1 MSQCVIAQ
9 PQTPS
14 VDSMVV
20 FSLSSDWSNNITFFV
35 TWPWV
40 NLPLVVITFIQHLSD
55 HCLIVSF
62 KGCLTHQNDLF
73 SFHPVAIFSSSTRF
87 TSVWCYWTSRIFC
100 PTLFHDD
107 LLYLSCPSS
116 SNNLSVSWFDRPH
129 FTCCL
134 IGFPSQIGMKNNLI
148 SWSLTIHWFLFWS
161 KFQWMFSTHITP
173 LSPYFLVTWK
183 FTN

>member
-62 KGCLTHQNDLF
+62 KGCLTHQNALF

-116 SNNLSVSWFDRPH
+116 SNNLSVSVWSSTFYLLSH
-129 FTCCL
+129 WLSFTDWNEKQSNFL
-134 IGFPSQIGMKNNLI
+134 KSNLTLVPFSKQISVN
-148 SWSLTIHWFLFWS
+148 
-161 KFQWMFSTHITP
+161 
-173 LSPYFLVTWK
+173 V
-183 FTN
+183 